1 MAVGFSPVLP
11 SLRLGS
17 HATASSPAVPGARV
31 LLVSSKAVS
40 IYRHHCSPAVCKV
53 SITAMRPTGRKA
65 HARWLRGTSAPETH
79 LEKVLGW
86 NLQTFLLG
94 RVLDLLPTRCVQIQT
109 THCKGPKRSRTPT
122 PDCLHLPRPPPFPTK
137 RCLLIKPQRWPF
149 LFPFSDPDH
158 GGCSHDISLACM
170 LQNVME
176 RCPSKLRGRGV
187 GGERCAGGTVTDNR
201 TVPVSEGEMALT
213 GTYRD

>member
-1 MAVGFSPVLP
+1 MPPWLAVGFSPVLP

-17 HATASSPAVPGARV
+17 HATASSPEVPGARV

-53 SITAMRPTGRKA
+53 SVTAMRPTGRKA

-109 THCKGPKRSRTPT
+109 THCERPKRSRTPNSILS
-122 PDCLHLPRPPPFPTK
+122 PSSAPAPPPPSPPK
-137 RCLLIKPQRWPF
+137 
-149 LFPFSDPDH
+149 
-158 GGCSHDISLACM
+158 GAC
-170 LQNVME
+170 
-176 RCPSKLRGRGV
+176 
-187 GGERCAGGTVTDNR
+187 
-201 TVPVSEGEMALT
+201 
-213 GTYRD
+213 